1 MKVLLTGAFGNVGL
15 STLTEL
21 INLNYHVKAF
31 DLKTR
36 KNQKIANKYKNNI
49 DVFWGDLRNSNEI
62 LRVVKDID
70 VIIHL
75 AAIIPPFS
83 EHNPKL
89 AYEVNVE
96 GTKNL
101 IKAANSLENKPK
113 FIFTSSI
120 SVFGPQMNN
129 PPPRKSEDP
138 VISTD
143 NYTEHKIKCEELVRN
158 SELPWTI
165 VRLAAVMPLNFD
177 MKLASM
183 LFEIPLDQRIEI
195 ISVQDVGLAL
205 ANAVKA
211 NTLGKVLL
219 IGGGEDCRLYQREFI
234 ERIFDSIGIRMIPET
249 SFRIPKKNSEWFY
262 TDWLDTEESQ
272 KLLNYQRTTF
282 NDYLISLKKIFGF
295 KRHLIRSL
303 RTIIKYYLIKTSP
316 YYESQKSIYV

>member
-15 STLTEL
+15 STLKEL
-21 INLNYHVKAF
+21 IELNYHVRAF
-31 DLKTR
+31 DLKTK
-36 KNQKIANKYKNNI
+36 KNQRIMDKYKNII
-49 DVFWGDLRNSNEI
+49 DVVWGDLRNLNEI
-62 LRVVKDID
+62 LKVVKDID

-83 EHNPKL
+83 EQNPKL
-89 AYEVNVE
+89 AYEVNVG

-129 PPPRKSEDP
+129 PPPRKSDDP

-143 NYTEHKIKCEELVRN
+143 SYTEHKIKCEELVRN
-158 SELPWTI
+158 SKLPWTI
-165 VRLAAVMPLNFD
+165 VRLAAVMPLNFN

-183 LFEIPLDQRIEI
+183 MFEIPLNQRIEI
-195 ISVQDVGLAL
+195 ISVQDVGKAI

-211 NTLGKVLL
+211 NTLGKILL
-219 IGGGEDCRLYQREFI
+219 LGGGEDCRLYQREFI
-234 ERIFDSIGIRMIPET
+234 QKVFDSIGIRMIPET
-249 SFRIPKKNSEWFY
+249 SFRIPKNNSEWFY

-282 NDYLISLKKIFGF
+282 NDYLISLKRKFGF
-295 KRHLIRSL
+295 KRHLIRPL
-303 RTIIKYYLIKTSP
+303 GPIIKYYLVKISP